1 MVDADAPQASTA
13 DTTLSDEDLEPPT
26 KRRKPGIIYL
36 SIIPPN
42 MNVADVR
49 DYFSNFGE
57 VDRMFLQA
65 GNEEK
70 KKTEKWKK
78 KKRQR
83 YTEGWIEFKS
93 KRKAK
98 AVQLLLNNQPVRGK
112 RRNPYYD
119 MLWNIKYLPRF
130 KWAYLKQRLEYEREV
145 HRQRMAAEISQVRRE
160 TDHFIKASEISKKQK
175 KKEKAM
181 KKNGKPEESS
191 KTESA
196 DDKKEDDKEENN
208 TKKRK
213 KADNLGFV
221 FKQKLTE
228 DEILSK
234 KESRKKK
241 DEYFKNKIKAK
252 KLNREEKRKKKHLEE
267 KDLLG
272 SIFVGTGN

>member
-1 MVDADAPQASTA
+1 MVDADAPETSAA
-13 DTTLSDEDLEPPT
+13 DVSFSDEDTQPAT

-98 AVQLLLNNQPVRGK
+98 AVQELLNNQPVRGK

-160 TDHFIKASEISKKQK
+160 TDHFIKASEINKKQK
-175 KKEKAM
+175 KKDKAM
-181 KKNGKPEESS
+181 NKNGKSEESS

-196 DDKKEDDKEENN
+196 DDKNEDKEENSI
-208 TKKRK
+208 KKNK
-213 KADNLGFV
+213 KADKLGFI

-234 KESRKKK
+234 KETRKMK

-252 KLNREEKRKKKHLEE
+252 KLNREEKRKKKDLED

>member
-1 MVDADAPQASTA
+1 MEDTETPMASSA
-13 DTTLSDEDLEPPT
+13 DTTLSDEDIQLPV
-26 KRRKPGIIYL
+26 KRRKPGIVYL

-42 MNVADVR
+42 MNVTDVR
-49 DYFSNFGE
+49 EYFSNFGE

-98 AVQLLLNNQPVRGK
+98 EVQLLLNNQPVGGK
-112 RRNPYYD
+112 KRNPYYD

-130 KWAYLKQRLEYEREV
+130 KWAFLKQRLEYEREV

-160 TDHFIKASEISKKQK
+160 TDHFIKASEISAKQK

-181 KKNGKPEESS
+181 KKKEKS
-191 KTESA
+191 TESNNNESA
-196 DDKKEDDKEENN
+196 NSKEEDKGEKSI
-208 TKKRK
+208 KKK
-213 KADNLGFV
+213 KPDNLGFV

-228 DEILSK
+228 DEIVSK
-234 KESRKKK
+234 KESRKLK
-241 DEYFKNKIKAK
+241 DEYFKKKIKTK
-252 KLNREEKRKKKHLEE
+252 RLNRGEKRKIRHLEE

-272 SIFVGTGN
+272 SIFVGTGK

>member
-119 MLWNIKYLPRF
+119 MLWNIKYLPRD
-130 KWAYLKQRLEYEREV
+130 LSTRERFTGNAW
-145 HRQRMAAEISQVRRE
+145 Q
-160 TDHFIKASEISKKQK
+160 QK
-175 KKEKAM
+175 SPKF
-181 KKNGKPEESS
+181 
-191 KTESA
+191 
-196 DDKKEDDKEENN
+196 D
-208 TKKRK
+208 
-213 KADNLGFV
+213 V
-221 FKQKLTE
+221 KLT
-228 DEILSK
+228 ISLRPQRSARNK
-234 KESRKKK
+234 RRRK
-241 DEYFKNKIKAK
+241 
-252 KLNREEKRKKKHLEE
+252 RP
-267 KDLLG
+267 
-272 SIFVGTGN
+272 